1 MMKKFLILLIVVFAI
16 VVFATLAI
24 FIAPYMITFIGQV
37 LYDKWQIIRYESE
50 VMLVYNW
57 LLGFIAFVLSA
68 ITFVLLRRK
77 HLQIYALLPIPHV
90 VSLLIAM
97 LYIGLCIDYLGDGF
111 ICIKSPFG
119 EYYDYR
125 NSRGK
130 VIISSSVWLNKEFH
144 NGTIIFK
151 DIFGYEFNALYN
163 EYGVCFLRKP
173 YDDESIHSY
182 SDFYYS
188 ERSYDKDNHFDH
200 CRVRF
205 FDKYGNYIITRE
217 YGLGGYYPDQESG
230 KLLSEYSEE
239 VDELSD
245 GIKRFK
251 SK

>member
-111 ICIKSPFG
+111 I
-119 EYYDYR
+119 
-125 NSRGK
+125 
-130 VIISSSVWLNKEFH
+130 
-144 NGTIIFK
+144 
-151 DIFGYEFNALYN
+151 
-163 EYGVCFLRKP
+163 
-173 YDDESIHSY
+173 
-182 SDFYYS
+182 
-188 ERSYDKDNHFDH
+188 
-200 CRVRF
+200 
-205 FDKYGNYIITRE
+205 
-217 YGLGGYYPDQESG
+217 
-230 KLLSEYSEE
+230 
-239 VDELSD
+239 
-245 GIKRFK
+245 
-251 SK
+251 